1 MKKYIHLI
9 PLIIYPYAYLIY
21 FMVKFTVNDI
31 STKMSDFMTNTLIIT
46 FIGFTLLALMCA
58 TLSIV
63 YTLKGK
69 YSVCDATKMNLI
81 VKSIHIPAYI
91 FHFIMFIYGVLIGIW
106 GIAFVMIALIVDLL
120 TISLTGINAIS
131 CAIGLKKQGLI
142 SSKKAIIGVWASF
155 VFCLDF
161 IVAIIYLKDCKK
173 LSINKV

>member
-21 FMVKFTVNDI
+21 LMVLFTVNDI
-31 STKMSDFMTNTLIIT
+31 SSIMSDFMTDTLIIT
-46 FIGFTLLALMCA
+46 VISFSLLTLMCA
-58 TLSIV
+58 VLSIV
-63 YTLKGK
+63 YTLRGK
-69 YSVCDATKMNLI
+69 YSACDAAKMNLI
-81 VKSIHIPAYI
+81 VKAIHIPAYI
-91 FHFIMFIYGVLIGIW
+91 FHFIIFIYGVLIGIW

-161 IVAIIYLKDCKK
+161 IVAIIYMKDCKK
-173 LSINKV
+173 IGNK